1 MIKLNIYKNENGS
14 KIIEK
19 TYEATEFDLMFG
31 TVEDIL
37 NLMNVGDAKN
47 DTDLML
53 QIARNVGKCCGQLRP
68 LLMDV
73 FPGLTDEELTRTKVK
88 EIVTV
93 VMTIL
98 KNALN

>member
-1 MIKLNIYKNENGS
+1 MIKLNIYKTENGS

-19 TYEATEFDLMFG
+19 TYTATEFDLMFG

-53 QIARNVGKCCGQLRP
+53 QIAKSVGKCCSQLRP

-73 FPGLTDEELTRTKVK
+73 FPGVTDEELTRTKVK

>member
-1 MIKLNIYKNENGS
+1 MKLNIYKSENG
-14 KIIEK
+14 KKVIEK

-37 NLMNVGDAKN
+37 NLMNVGDTKN
-47 DTDLML
+47 DTELML
-53 QIARNVGKCCGQLRP
+53 QIAKNIGKCCEQLRP

-73 FPGLTDEELTRTKVK
+73 FPGLTDEELTRAKLK
-88 EIVTV
+88 EVVTV